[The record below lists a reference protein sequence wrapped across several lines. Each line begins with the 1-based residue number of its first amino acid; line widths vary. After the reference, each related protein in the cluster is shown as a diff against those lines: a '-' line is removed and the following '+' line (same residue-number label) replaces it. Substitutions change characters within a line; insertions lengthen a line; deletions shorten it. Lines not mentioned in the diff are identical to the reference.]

1 MPAGPGRQAGPK
13 PEPVPW
19 LDLPGWRTGH
29 RSGVRAAPG
38 FLGPLG
44 GPGYAVVSDLA
55 MQHLIVFPDPQ
66 PAAAAAVAHHIGG
79 ELVHGDYKG
88 ISTALWQAGPA
99 G

>member
-1 MPAGPGRQAGPK
+1 M
-13 PEPVPW
+13 PW

-66 PAAAAAVAHHIGG
+66 PTAAAAVAHHIGG
-79 ELVHGDYKG
+79 ELVHGDDKV
-88 ISTALWQAGPA
+88 ISTAL
-99 G
+99 